1 MKRLLTTTL
10 LLTAALGVQSQTLI
24 DTARVRSV
32 QPQYERSR
40 VPRQECSNRWRSA
53 RDNRHSQTVQDA
65 NQYPTQYANQY
76 PSQEAQRSYGGAVL
90 GGLAGGVLGNQVGGG
105 NGKVAATAIG
115 AVLGAFVGDGF
126 DNRNA
131 RPAPVYPAQNYPA
144 QVYPTS
150 GHGRDRCETVYENQS
165 QLTGYQ
171 VVYDYRGQSY
181 STFMRHHPGNSL
193 RVRVS
198 VEPIAE

>member
-1 MKRLLTTTL
+1 MKH
-10 LLTAALGVQSQTLI
+10 LLTATALLAGALTAQAQTMI
-24 DTARVRSV
+24 DTARVRSA
-32 QPQYERSR
+32 QPQYESSR
-40 VPRQECSNRWRSA
+40 IPRQECTNRWRPEHG
-53 RDNRHSQTVQDA
+53 NRHSQVVQDQ
-65 NQYPTQYANQY
+65 NQYPNQDN
-76 PSQEAQRSYGGAVL
+76 SRHYGGAVL

-105 NGKVAATAIG
+105 NG
-115 AVLGAFVGDGF
+115 
-126 DNRNA
+126 NA

-150 GHGRDRCETVYENQS
+150 GRGEDRCQTVYENQS

-171 VVYDYRGQSY
+171 VVYDYRGQTY
-181 STFMRHHPGNSL
+181 STFMRNHPGNSL